1 MHNYQHTVSGA
12 FSRRDLAE
20 GALYQLTRRGLRS
33 EHLQIIAVEETD
45 EEKAEALVSQRAE
58 LLRWLRYGIVGTAMG
73 VVCSVLLEVALLLGA
88 PSPLATWLLLGP
100 AMLIGWGALLGALLG
115 CAVGAVIIWQ
125 PLQSTAEE
133 DVLLVAQTHSV
144 QETSIARKVLKAS
157 AGQCQDV
164 DMHTAQNDG
173 LLPQMSPRNNR
184 VNMPATNIPR
194 LPLGQ

>member
-100 AMLIGWGALLGALLG
+100 AMRVDLVLDAQGDQPVAEVRSRQEAPSL
-115 CAVGAVIIWQ
+115 AVNRGDV
-125 PLQSTAEE
+125 PMPSTCPRA
-133 DVLLVAQTHSV
+133 
-144 QETSIARKVLKAS
+144 ARRQAS
-157 AGQCQDV
+157 ASG
-164 DMHTAQNDG
+164 
-173 LLPQMSPRNNR
+173 RW
-184 VNMPATNIPR
+184 
-194 LPLGQ
+194 